1 MKKLPMAVIVAVLF
15 FSSAVL
21 AVAEKNNAMPP
32 KKVSKADKCPVC
44 GMFVFKYPDWVGQII
59 FQDGQTVF
67 FDGAKDLFKYYF
79 SLKKYNPEK
88 SRKDINAIYVSEY
101 YDVKYVDGFSA
112 YYVIG
117 STVYGPMGRELIP
130 LETEKDAKQFMK
142 DHNGK
147 KIIRFEDI
155 TPKILK
161 QLDY

>member
-1 MKKLPMAVIVAVLF
+1 MKKLHVVAILAGLI
-15 FSSAVL
+15 FSSATL
-21 AVAEKNNAMPP
+21 AMAEKNNVMPP

-101 YDVKYVDGFSA
+101 YDVKSIDGFSA

-130 LETEKDAKQFMK
+130 LENEKDARQFMK

-155 TPKILK
+155 TPKLLK

>member
-101 YDVKYVDGFSA
+101 YDVKYIDGFSA

-155 TPKILK
+155 TPKLLK

>member
-1 MKKLPMAVIVAVLF
+1 MKKLHMIAIFVVLI

-21 AVAEKNNAMPP
+21 AAADKKDVMPP

-101 YDVKYVDGFSA
+101 YDVKYIDGFSA

-155 TPKILK
+155 TPKLLK